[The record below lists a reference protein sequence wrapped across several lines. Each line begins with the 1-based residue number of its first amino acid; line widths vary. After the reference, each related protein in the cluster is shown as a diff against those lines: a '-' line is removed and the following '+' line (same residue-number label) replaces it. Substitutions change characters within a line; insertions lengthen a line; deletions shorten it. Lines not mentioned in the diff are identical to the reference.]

1 MSENN
6 NKNNDNLNN
15 LNEVS
20 ALERCEIDLK
30 KQKES
35 YLHLAADFENF
46 KKRVERDNSKV
57 YLMAQIDVIL
67 KFLPVIDNFQRAFKQ
82 GLENSNPEVKA
93 WLQGFNIVNEEFKK
107 LFEKLEIQEIP
118 MDKFDPELHEAVA
131 HIDFPSKD
139 SGDIVDYVEKGYT
152 YKGALIRVAK
162 VAVAK

>member
-6 NKNNDNLNN
+6 NKNNDNSNN

-20 ALERCEIDLK
+20 ALEKCEIDLK
-30 KQKES
+30 RQKEA

-82 GLENSNPEVKA
+82 GLENANPEVKS

-131 HIDFPSKD
+131 HIDFPNKN